1 MSMTKRKHKTHRY
14 QKGEIV
20 YKKWFRTDVLLKHFN
35 ITADNADKRINFCN
49 SLGVGA
55 SRAFEMMEPDYV
67 ISWSTADKYAIK
79 LRTSSMYN
87 MA

>member
-1 MSMTKRKHKTHRY
+1 MTKKRKHKTHYY
-14 QKGEIV
+14 QEGEIV

-35 ITADNADKRINFCN
+35 ITAENVDKRINFCN

-55 SRAFEMMEPDYV
+55 SRVFEMMEPDYM
-67 ISWSTADKYAIK
+67 ISWSTADKYATK
-79 LRTSSMYN
+79 LRASSMYD